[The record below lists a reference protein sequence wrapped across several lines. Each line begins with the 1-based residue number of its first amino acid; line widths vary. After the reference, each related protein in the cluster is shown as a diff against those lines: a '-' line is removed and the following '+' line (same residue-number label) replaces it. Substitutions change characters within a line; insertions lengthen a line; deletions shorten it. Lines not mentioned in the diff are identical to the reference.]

1 MHQSNKALEV
11 SADDAV
17 RFSILFP
24 TVKGVLSSA
33 KLTKL
38 ATSIFFTIRKSVPRN
53 SKKEWA

>member
-1 MHQSNKALEV
+1 MHQSNKALAV
-11 SADDAV
+11 FADDAI
-17 RFSILFP
+17 RFSILFS

-38 ATSIFFTIRKSVPRN
+38 AISISFTIRKSVPRN